1 MWVYQKKLQYPVKIT
16 RPNPALAKVIISQLG
31 GPDGETGAA
40 LRYLSQRFAAPTPEM
55 KGILTD
61 VGTEGLKGHRVYHST
76 AALKPQ
82 TVRYSITRLALSNT
96 PPIISDN
103 QCTPETSRPITINTV

>member
-40 LRYLSQRFAAPTPEM
+40 LRYLSQRFSAPTPEM

-61 VGTEGLKGHRVYHST
+61 VGTEGSKRHNQIIHPPRQNRKLRGT
-76 AALKPQ
+76 ASQDRRSA
-82 TVRYSITRLALSNT
+82 VRR
-96 PPIISDN
+96 
-103 QCTPETSRPITINTV
+103 R

>member
-61 VGTEGLKGHRVYHST
+61 VGIEELKRHHS
-76 AALKPQ
+76 KQ
-82 TVRYSITRLALSNT
+82 
-96 PPIISDN
+96 
-103 QCTPETSRPITINTV
+103 